1 MRGRAMTRP
10 YKRGPAARIRWLLKP
25 LLWLAVL
32 AGLAVVMLIA
42 MELIASN
49 LETARADGQNHAS
62 NPPSQ
67 VLIAQGAYLATLGN
81 CAACHSARGGA
92 PYAGGK
98 AIHTPFGAVFASNI
112 TPDLQH
118 GIGRWSAEAF
128 YRAMQR
134 GIRADGRL
142 LTPAF
147 PYPNFTHISRADSDA
162 LYAYFQHGVQPVAQA
177 NKAHELRFPFNTQL
191 ALAAWRVLF
200 FRAADPQDA
209 HVLVA
214 NKLDSARAMASKDM
228 EKLSVERGRA
238 LVTGLGHCSACH
250 GQRNALGA
258 SRSDGLLSGA
268 LMPMQDWYAPSLHAR
283 EEAGVQHWSREQV
296 VALLRDG
303 AAPGASALGPMAEVV
318 AYSTQHWQAQD
329 LQAAA
334 AYLQSLPV
342 HPRPAPSTPELQP
355 ALRARGAALY
365 AQHCATCHGEQ
376 GQGLQET
383 DTAAGGAAVQIP
395 ALAGNRA
402 VSLVSSANLVRIILA
417 GGYAPAT
424 AGNPRPYGMPPFVH
438 VLDDEDIAALA
449 TYLRS
454 SWGHQASAVSASEV
468 VTQRRGV
475 LQ

>member
-1 MRGRAMTRP
+1 MSLPLTNTVRQLARTI
-10 YKRGPAARIRWLLKP
+10 GPLRLL
-25 LLWLAVL
+25 LGL
-32 AGLAVVMLIA
+32 AGLGILSLALLIA
-42 MELIASN
+42 MEFIAPN
-49 LETARADGQNHAS
+49 LDPARADGQNRPQS
-62 NPPSQ
+62 PPSPAL
-67 VLIAQGAYLATLGN
+67 VAQGAYLAKLGN
-81 CAACHSARGGA
+81 CVACHSARGGE

-112 TPDLQH
+112 TPDPQH

-134 GIRADGRL
+134 GIRVDGRL

-147 PYPNFTHISRADSDA
+147 PYPNFTQISRADSDA
-162 LYAYFQHGVQPVAQA
+162 LYAYFQYGVQPVAQP
-177 NKAHELRFPFNTQL
+177 NKAHELRFPFNTQI

-209 HVLVA
+209 HSLVA
-214 NKLDSARAMASKDM
+214 NNAVMQRASAPSDI
-228 EKLSVERGRA
+228 ESQNVERGRVI
-238 LVTGLGHCSACH
+238 VTGLAHCSACH

-258 SRSDGLLSGA
+258 SRADGLLSGA

-283 EEAGVQHWSREQV
+283 EEAGVQHWSREHI

-303 AAPGASALGPMAEVV
+303 VAPGASALGPMAEVV

-342 HPRPAPSTPELQP
+342 HRSSPASESAVPP

-383 DTAAGGAAVQIP
+383 AAAAGGAAVQIP

-402 VSLVSSANLVRIILA
+402 VSLPSSANLVRIILA

-454 SWGHQASAVSASEV
+454 SWGHKASAVSASEV